1 MATRLKKAT
10 FSLSQSLLAAI
21 DRAIAEGVAPSKNQ
35 LVERALDR
43 ELREWRRQERRRL
56 WQDAMEDP
64 LFLKDIRDIEEA
76 FRTADAESLR
86 GA

>member
-10 FSLSQSLLAAI
+10 FSLSQGLLAAI
-21 DRAIAEGVAPSKNQ
+21 DRAIAEGAAPSKNQ
-35 LVERALDR
+35 LVERALAR

-56 WQDAMEDP
+56 WQEAMEDP

-76 FRTADAESLR
+76 FRTADAAL
-86 GA
+86 